1 MTESILLYD
10 GSFDGLLSAI
20 YYVYDCKLQSVTIQR
35 EDKPRPMFGSVV
47 RIDTEEKKAQRVWKA
62 IRKKSKNS
70 QSFYYTFLSER
81 GDMERILLAYARHVF
96 DSGKNIAGDYGN
108 EAVLQVAKI
117 AKSVGR
123 EKHRMEAFVRFRLTK
138 DNIYFATIEPD
149 FNVLPIILKHF
160 KSRYAD
166 QQWIIYDLK
175 RKYGIRY
182 DLERVEEIEFNFENN
197 FNPTETSELIF
208 APEEMEFQKLWKN
221 YFKSTNIKSRKNM
234 KLHIRHVPKRYWKY
248 LSEKQLMT

>member
-1 MTESILLYD
+1 MTETVLQYD
-10 GSFDGLLSAI
+10 GSFDGLLTAI
-20 YYVYDCKLQSVTIQR
+20 FYVYENKLSSVQIQL
-35 EDKPRPMFGSVV
+35 ESKPIPMFSNCVQ
-47 RIDTEEKKAQRVWKA
+47 IDTEADKADRVWKSLKA
-62 IRKKSKNS
+62 KSKNS
-70 QSFYYTFLSER
+70 LSFYYTYLSER
-81 GDMERILLAYARHVF
+81 DDMERVLLDYAQYVF
-96 DSGKNIAGDYGN
+96 DSKKNITGDYGHD
-108 EAVLQVAKI
+108 AVLQVAKI

-175 RKYGIRY
+175 RKYGLFY
-182 DLERVEEIEFNFENN
+182 NLNEVKEIDFEFSNEFKA
-197 FNPTETSELIF
+197 TETSRDFF
-208 APEEMEFQKLWKN
+208 APEEMDFQELWKN

-248 LSEKQLMT
+248 LSEKQL

>member
-1 MTESILLYD
+1 MTKIILQYD

-20 YYVYDCKLQSVTIQR
+20 FYVYEYKLSDVEIQR
-35 EDKPRPMFGSVV
+35 
-47 RIDTEEKKAQRVWKA
+47 DTEPKPLFGEVIFVPIDDEKAKRVWKS
-62 IRKKSKNS
+62 IKEKSKNS
-70 QSFYYTFLSER
+70 WKFYYSFLSER
-81 GDMERILLAYARHVF
+81 SDMERTLLAYAQHVF
-96 DSGKNIAGDYGN
+96 DQGNVAGDYGN
-108 EAVLQVAKI
+108 DAVMQVSKI

-166 QQWIIYDLK
+166 QEWIIYDLK

-182 DLERVEEIEFNFENN
+182 DLEKVEEVQFDFENN

-208 APEEMEFQKLWKN
+208 AQEELEFQELWKN

-248 LSEKQLMT
+248 LSEKQF

>member
-1 MTESILLYD
+1 MNRSLLQYD

-20 YYVYDCKLQSVTIQR
+20 FYVYEYKLIEVKIQQESEPAPLFGDVTFV
-35 EDKPRPMFGSVV
+35 E
-47 RIDTEEKKAQRVWKA
+47 TNEEKAQRVWKSIKA
-62 IRKKSKNS
+62 KSKNS
-70 QSFYYTFLSER
+70 WKFYYTFLSER
-81 GDMERILLAYARHVF
+81 QDMERTLLAYAQHVF
-96 DSGKNIAGDYGN
+96 SHGNVAGDYGN
-108 EAVLQVAKI
+108 DAVLQVAKI
-117 AKSVGR
+117 AKHVGR

-166 QQWIIYDLK
+166 QEWIIYDLK

-182 DLERVEEIEFNFENN
+182 DLEKVEEVQFDFENN

-208 APEEMEFQKLWKN
+208 AQEELEFQELWKN

-234 KLHIRHVPKRYWKY
+234 KLHLRHVPRRYWKY
-248 LSEKQLMT
+248 LSEKQQL